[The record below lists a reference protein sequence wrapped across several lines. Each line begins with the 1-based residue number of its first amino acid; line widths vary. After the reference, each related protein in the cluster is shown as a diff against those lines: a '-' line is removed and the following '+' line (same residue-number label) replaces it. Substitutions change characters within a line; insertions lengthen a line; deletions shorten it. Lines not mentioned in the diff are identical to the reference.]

1 MEDISVGHSRC
12 DLMVTDQATVAVTW
26 ADQNRTDRLV
36 FNFGCKDPENGPM
49 AQVLS
54 GAPDI
59 LPVGKFI
66 EDRRLEDGAWDR
78 HQFTDQWYG
87 PR

>member
-1 MEDISVGHSRC
+1 
-12 DLMVTDQATVAVTW
+12 MVTDQATVAVTW
-26 ADQNRTDRLV
+26 ADQNRTDRRV
-36 FNFGCKDPENGPM
+36 FNFGCKDPENGPR

-54 GAPDI
+54 DAPDI

-78 HQFTDQWYG
+78 HQFTDQ
-87 PR
+87 

>member
-1 MEDISVGHSRC
+1 MPREDGPTLLSREAHV
-12 DLMVTDQATVAVTW
+12 DGGLHARIY

-78 HQFTDQWYG
+78 HQFTDQ
-87 PR
+87 